1 MRETAGVSET
11 TRRTFDK
18 ERLMA
23 KTGKKFAAALKL
35 IDREK
40 RYLLEDA
47 FNLLP
52 QIKISSKYDETVDIA
67 VRLGVDPKHADQ
79 MVRGAVNL
87 PHGTGKTVR
96 VAVFAKGD
104 KAKEALEAGADVVG
118 SDDLVTRIQSENWLE
133 FDAAVA
139 TPDMMGL
146 VGKIGRVL
154 GPRGLMPNPKVGTVT
169 TDVARA
175 VRELKGGR
183 VEFRVEKAG
192 IVHARIGKI
201 SFGAQ
206 KLQENARTLLEL
218 LIKLKPATAKG
229 QYVKSIAVST
239 TLGPGLKLDV
249 NEVMNLFLV
258 KP

>member
-1 MRETAGVSET
+1 MGHV
-11 TRRTFDK
+11 
-18 ERLMA
+18 
-23 KTGKKFAAALKL
+23 GKKYASALKKV
-35 IDREK
+35 DREK
-40 RYLLEDA
+40 RYSVADA
-47 FNLLP
+47 FELLP
-52 QIKISSKYDETVDIA
+52 KTKISEKFDETVDVA

-96 VAVFAKGD
+96 IAVFAKGD
-104 KAKEALEAGADVVG
+104 KAKEANEAGADFVG
-118 SDDLVTRIQSENWLE
+118 AEDLVTRIQNENFLD

-169 TDVARA
+169 ADVTKA

-192 IVHARIGKI
+192 IVHARIGKV

-206 KLQENARTLLEL
+206 
-218 LIKLKPATAKG
+218 
-229 QYVKSIAVST
+229 
-239 TLGPGLKLDV
+239 
-249 NEVMNLFLV
+249 
-258 KP
+258 